1 MMVGIYYF
9 TSVMSSFLTCLSTFL
24 GIPVW
29 QSHTFSLIGLPLCP
43 LWTRTT
49 KTPESKVNS
58 LTESLVV
65 TSTLTLW
72 FLDPCI
78 LLIGDN
84 IDWIYKL
91 PSEDTASWHGII
103 PKLVPQLRLQ
113 KTIFFFI
120 YPESRWEI
128 SKNSWIWEALNLL
141 HFFLHFYTPH
151 LQEPMCFTI
160 LSTCLIGTRSN

>member
-1 MMVGIYYF
+1 MVGIYYF

-113 KTIFFFI
+113 KTIFFLFI
-120 YPESRWEI
+120 LNQGERSLKIHGYGRP
-128 SKNSWIWEALNLL
+128 WI
-141 HFFLHFYTPH
+141 FYIFFYT
-151 LQEPMCFTI
+151 FT
-160 LSTCLIGTRSN
+160 LPTCRSPCVLPYCLLAS